1 MATFTIT
8 FDYGEYDGQT
18 VVDEF
23 DGDTYSLDFG
33 EYAGHPVVAP
43 EQAAAGQPF
52 IKRFGG
58 VPYAASLGRG
68 IW

>member
-8 FDYGEYDGQT
+8 FDYGEYNGHT

-23 DGDTYSLDFG
+23 DGDTYSLDYG

-43 EQAAAGQPF
+43 EQAAAGGALLLRLQLEGLYVGTP
-52 IKRFGG
+52 R
-58 VPYAASLGRG
+58 
-68 IW
+68 